1 MMPTNLLARNSTH
14 TNFWLDSFNMLLPSS
29 SGSSIMRSR
38 IVIKICLIIII
49 ICHNSE
55 CKNKMLETLRT
66 CHNNIGKFRKHIKP
80 LLKTNHSRNF
90 LASGQFK
97 QPFLTYFCLFLT
109 NSLAKFAIF
118 WFVLGNTL
126 IWPAVIWPW
135 HILRYCILGYC
146 NLGIMYGTFGH
157 TFKSSFSIRL
167 WSNYHSWNHIF

>member
-14 TNFWLDSFNMLLPSS
+14 TNFWLDSFNMLQPRS

-109 NSLAKFAIF
+109 NSLVKFAIF
-118 WFVLGNTL
+118 WFVLCYENLVLVAGQVEPLKIHGPSKPDPILCL
-126 IWPAVIWPW
+126 IQ
-135 HILRYCILGYC
+135 
-146 NLGIMYGTFGH
+146 T
-157 TFKSSFSIRL
+157 
-167 WSNYHSWNHIF
+167 

>member
-1 MMPTNLLARNSTH
+1 MPTNLLARNSTH
-14 TNFWLDSFNMLLPSS
+14 TNFWLDSFNMLLPRS

-38 IVIKICLIIII
+38 IVIKICLIIILI

-90 LASGQFK
+90 LAPGQFK

-109 NSLAKFAIF
+109 NSLVKFAIF
-118 WFVLGNTL
+118 WFVLCYENLALVVGQVEPLKIHGTPKPDQILCL
-126 IWPAVIWPW
+126 IQ
-135 HILRYCILGYC
+135 
-146 NLGIMYGTFGH
+146 T
-157 TFKSSFSIRL
+157 
-167 WSNYHSWNHIF
+167 